1 MTPKIKVIACDF
13 DGTLVSNAW
22 PEIGTPN
29 HEVIKAMIQE
39 REIGNKVILWTCREG
54 KMLRDAVE
62 FCADH
67 GLYFDA
73 VNKNLPERIA
83 KHGTDPRKIGA
94 DEYIDD
100 LSSTRFRLP
109 YIPLQGTRARFTCID
124 EAHALCDEALFKQT
138 GIPKD
143 ILKGK

>member
-22 PEIGTPN
+22 PEIGAPN
-29 HEVIKAMIQE
+29 HEMIRAMIQE

-83 KHGTDPRKIGA
+83 QYGTDPRKIGA

-109 YIPLQGTRARFTCID
+109 YIPLQGKRATMMIVD
-124 EAHALCDEALFKQT
+124 ELMDQVSNQT

-143 ILKGK
+143 ILEGR